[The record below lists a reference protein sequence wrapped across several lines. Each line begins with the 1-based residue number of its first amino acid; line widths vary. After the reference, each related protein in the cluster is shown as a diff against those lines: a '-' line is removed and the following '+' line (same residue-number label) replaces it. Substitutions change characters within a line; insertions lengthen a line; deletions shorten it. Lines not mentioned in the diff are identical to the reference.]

1 MGSFLTRRI
10 QKATMAK
17 LGLIQT
23 VPYESDDQ
31 AIAEVSRLLSEMGR
45 QEADIVCLPEQW
57 LRDNV
62 VDDFGARFAEFSRIA
77 SEYSMCVIP
86 GAFYHKVRAAAA
98 AEEEARRTVIA
109 APVISADGEIAG
121 MQEKIHPFSY
131 ERDSVSPGS
140 AALVFEEKGVR
151 FGIVVCYDMVFAP
164 VARTLARKGAQVICS
179 PSRIVSRG
187 VAPWSMYVQVRALEN
202 RIPIVAANVS
212 GGRFGGGSMS
222 VDLEMGDVV
231 NTSVTRLEDGQSYA
245 VRQVEPG
252 AYGGQRAA
260 RYADENP
267 FQ

>member
-1 MGSFLTRRI
+1 MGSFLTRRV
-10 QKATMAK
+10 QRAAMAK

-23 VPYESDDQ
+23 MPYESDDQ

-45 QEADIVCLPEQW
+45 QETDIVCLPEQW

-62 VDDFGARFAEFSRIA
+62 VDDFGARFAEFGRIA
-77 SEYSMCVIP
+77 AEYSMCVIP
-86 GAFYHKVRAAAA
+86 GAFYHRMRAAAA
-98 AEEEARRTVIA
+98 EGARRTVIA
-109 APVISADGEIAG
+109 APVISADGGIAG

-151 FGIVVCYDMVFAP
+151 FGIIVCYDMVFAP
-164 VARTLARKGAQVICS
+164 VARTLARKGAQIICS
-179 PSRIVSRG
+179 PSRIVSKG

-212 GGRFGGGSMS
+212 GGRFGGGSMV

-231 NTSVTRLEDGQSYA
+231 DTRVTRLADGQSYA

>member
-1 MGSFLTRRI
+1 
-10 QKATMAK
+10 MAK
-17 LGLIQT
+17 LGVIQT
-23 VPYESDDQ
+23 VPYGSDNQ
-31 AIAEVSRLLSEMGR
+31 AIAETSRLLAEAGK

-57 LRDNV
+57 LSGNV
-62 VDDFGARFAEFSRIA
+62 VDDFGARFAEFGRIA
-77 SEYSMCVIP
+77 REYSMCVIP
-86 GAFYHKVRAAAA
+86 GAFYHRTRAGADGT
-98 AEEEARRTVIA
+98 RRTAIA
-109 APVISADGEIAG
+109 APVISADGGIAG

-140 AALVFEEKGVR
+140 AALVFEARGVR
-151 FGIVVCYDMVFAP
+151 FGIIVCHDMVFAP

-212 GGRFGGGSMS
+212 GGRFGGGSMA
-222 VDLEMGDVV
+222 VDLETDDGVV
-231 NTSVTRLEDGQSYA
+231 NTRVTRLADGQSYA
-245 VRQVEPG
+245 VIQVEPG
-252 AYGGQRAA
+252 AYERRRAA

>member
-1 MGSFLTRRI
+1 MGSFLTRRV
-10 QKATMAK
+10 QRAAMAK
-17 LGLIQT
+17 LGVIQT
-23 VPYESDDQ
+23 VPYGSDDQ

-62 VDDFGARFAEFSRIA
+62 VDDFGARFAEFGRIA
-77 SEYSMCVIP
+77 AEYSMCVIP
-86 GAFYHKVRAAAA
+86 GAFYHRTHA
-98 AEEEARRTVIA
+98 AEEGARRTVIA
-109 APVISADGEIAG
+109 APVISTDGGVAG

-151 FGIVVCYDMVFAP
+151 FGIIICYDMVFAP

-179 PSRIVSRG
+179 PSRIVSGG

-202 RIPIVAANVS
+202 RIPIAAANVS

-231 NTSVTRLEDGQSYA
+231 DTRVTRLADGQSYA
-245 VRQVEPG
+245 VSQVEPG
-252 AYGGQRAA
+252 AYWKQRAA